1 MKKERNLVVITQSIC
16 GIDIKLETLIKKVD
30 TWKVSHK
37 RNSVLFGIYEEFSIY
52 WDLREF
58 IRTYA

>member
-30 TWKVSHK
+30 TWKVSHINEIQYYLAFMK
-37 RNSVLFGIYEEFSIY
+37 NLASIGI
-52 WDLREF
+52 
-58 IRTYA
+58 